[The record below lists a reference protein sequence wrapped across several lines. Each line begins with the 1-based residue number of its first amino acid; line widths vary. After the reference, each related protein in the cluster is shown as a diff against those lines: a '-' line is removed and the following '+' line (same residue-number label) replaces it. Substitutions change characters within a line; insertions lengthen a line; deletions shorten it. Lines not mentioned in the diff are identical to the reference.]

1 MTIYAFN
8 PATGELIRTSTVAG
22 WMGATEAAPPDF
34 DPAAAGCF
42 WRGDRWEIEQAVP
55 QTPPAPEVAT
65 MRQARLALH
74 RAGLLSTVDAAIA
87 GLPEPG
93 RTEAQIEWEY
103 AQEVRRDSPLVSML
117 GAALELDDAKLDAL
131 FVDAVRL

>member
-8 PATGELIRTSTVAG
+8 PTTGELIRTDTVAD
-22 WMGATEAAPPDF
+22 WMGATEVAPPDF
-34 DPAAAGCF
+34 DPVAAGCF
-42 WRGDRWEIEQAVP
+42 WRGDRWEVEQAVP
-55 QTPPAPEVAT
+55 QAPPVPEVAT

-103 AQEVRRDSPLVSML
+103 AQEWRRDWPVLV
-117 GAALELDDAKLDAL
+117 AAATSFGLTTEQIDQMFIAAVAL
-131 FVDAVRL
+131 